1 MQLHRS
7 QDRQSAGKILQGGL
21 RNSSSL
27 GKKES
32 ALTNQVSQE
41 HLLKD
46 QAAGTPPAVRLT
58 EGDKG
63 DHEEQCGEMNNISWM
78 E

>member
-7 QDRQSAGKILQGGL
+7 QDRQLAGKILQGGL

-27 GKKES
+27 RKKES

-46 QAAGTPPAVRLT
+46 QAAGTAPAGRLT

-63 DHEEQCGEMNNISWM
+63 DHEEQCGEISNISWM